1 MSSHI
6 NQYHASGAVVIDIQ
20 ARFRELVE
28 ENAVRVDDGVMHNV
42 LLHFSGPMHVM
53 NTAQQALELYKRAA
67 KIPRTATTIALKDKN
82 ISVGRLDNEADICKS
97 ILMDILQDGRPCLL
111 KITDMESVE
120 HELVV
125 WQAIKLKNQENGNC
139 LVSLEK
145 LEFTKEARL
154 EHGLMGGG
162 TQLSHEHITAG
173 ILMEKYQST
182 LARCTIPLTET
193 VLLRFGGQ
201 VQTALSVMH
210 SCGYCH
216 MDVKPA
222 NIFLEQGNCL
232 LGDFGAATGIGKKV
246 KEYTMGYY
254 PSDAGET
261 AEKETDFLLLA
272 VTLMEMFDCIKSP
285 PVSMTKAAIKEKV
298 TNVENENVK
307 VFLQSLTVPPP

>member
-1 MSSHI
+1 M
-6 NQYHASGAVVIDIQ
+6 A
-20 ARFRELVE
+20 
-28 ENAVRVDDGVMHNV
+28 
-42 LLHFSGPMHVM
+42 
-53 NTAQQALELYKRAA
+53 
-67 KIPRTATTIALKDKN
+67 
-82 ISVGRLDNEADICKS
+82 
-97 ILMDILQDGRPCLL
+97 
-111 KITDMESVE
+111 SVE
-120 HELVV
+120 HEMVV
-125 WQAIKLKNQENGNC
+125 WQAIELKNQENENY

-145 LEFTKEARL
+145 LEFTNEARL

-162 TQLSHEHITAG
+162 TRVSHEDIAAG

-182 LARCTIPLTET
+182 LARCTIALTET
-193 VLLRFGGQ
+193 VLLRFGVQ
-201 VQTALSVMH
+201 LQTALSVMH

-222 NIFLEQGNCL
+222 NIFLEKGDCF
-232 LGDFGAATGIGKKV
+232 LGDYGASTRFGEKV
-246 KEYTMGYY
+246 KEYTVGYY

-298 TNVENENVK
+298 ANVENENVK